1 MPHSPERRR
10 AIVLLSAAALG
21 LPLVLSPSRHAV
33 RAQEPATERPWK
45 PGDPIP
51 SLAVAYHGKFLVGAA
66 VTNAIVQGGT
76 QRFVKHQFNVIVAE
90 NEMKPSA
97 LSRGE
102 GKYDFARADAMVDW
116 ANRNGIKVRGHCLV
130 WHLDELPWMFTNGD
144 GPPLTGELVA
154 ARLRTYIHDVVGHF
168 KGRVWAW
175 DVVNEALVA
184 DEPGVAEV
192 SGWRKSRWYEYLGQD
207 YVPLAFQYAH
217 EADPDALLFYN
228 DYETQTPAKR
238 ALILGMV
245 RTLQKKGIAIHG
257 IGHQAHYS
265 LDRPPAAELEA
276 TIQEVAAAG
285 LRNHV
290 TELDISLRPRKDA
303 DLPAPSKALTARQA
317 ARWAEFFR
325 MFRRNQGKIE
335 AVLTW
340 GVNVQDSWLRPPDQP
355 LLFSDYQPTA
365 AFWAVLDEA
374 ARRRGTRDPPDR
386 RPRRGDARARGR
398 ARRRHRRRRAPT

>member
-1 MPHSPERRR
+1 MPRSPELRR
-10 AIVLLSAAALG
+10 AALLLTAAALAV
-21 LPLVLSPSRHAV
+21 PLALSSARDAVHAE
-33 RAQEPATERPWK
+33 QPPAARPWQ

-51 SLAVAYHGKFLVGAA
+51 SLAAAYRGKFLLGAA
-66 VTNAIVQGGT
+66 VSGAIVQGGG
-76 QRFVKHQFNVIVAE
+76 QQLVKDQFNVIVAE
-90 NEMKPSA
+90 NDMKPSA

-102 GKYDFARADAMVDW
+102 GKYDFARADALLDW
-116 ANRNGIKVRGHCLV
+116 AKRNGIKVRGHCLV

-144 GPPLTGELVA
+144 GPPLTGEMVA

-168 KGRVWAW
+168 KGRIWAW

-207 YVPLAFQYAH
+207 YVALAFQYAH

-245 RTLQKKGIAIHG
+245 RALQKKGLTIHG

-265 LDRPPAAELEA
+265 VDRPPAAELEA

-290 TELDISLRPRKDA
+290 TEMDVSLRPRPGA
-303 DLPAPSKALTARQA
+303 DLPALTDALTARQA

-325 MFRRNQGKIE
+325 MFLRNQGKIE
-335 AVLTW
+335 AVLIW
-340 GVNVQDSWLRPPDQP
+340 GVNVQDSWLRPPDQAI
-355 LLFSDYQPTA
+355 LFSDYRPTA
-365 AFWAVLDEA
+365 AFWAVLEEA
-374 ARRRGTRDPPDR
+374 AR
-386 RPRRGDARARGR
+386 
-398 ARRRHRRRRAPT
+398 

>member
-1 MPHSPERRR
+1 M
-10 AIVLLSAAALG
+10 AAAL
-21 LPLVLSPSRHAV
+21 LIAAAAAIPLVVSPPWGPACAR
-33 RAQEPATERPWK
+33 EPAHPWR
-45 PGDPIP
+45 PGDPLP
-51 SLAVAYHGKFLVGAA
+51 SLAAAYRGKFLFGAA
-66 VTNAIVQGGT
+66 VTSDMVQGGAQT
-76 QRFVKHQFNVIVAE
+76 FVKDQFNVIVAE

-102 GKYDFARADAMVDW
+102 GQYDFSRADALVDW
-116 ANRNGIKVRGHCLV
+116 AKRNRIKVRGHCLI
-130 WHLDELPWMFTNGD
+130 WHRDELPWMFTSG
-144 GPPLTGELVA
+144 GAPVTREQLVA
-154 ARLRTYIHDVVGHF
+154 RMRTYIHDVVGHF

-184 DEPGVAEV
+184 YEPGVNDE
-192 SGWRKSRWYEYLGQD
+192 SGWRKSRWYDVLGQD
-207 YVPLAFQYAH
+207 YVALAFQFAH

-238 ALILGMV
+238 ALILGLV
-245 RTLQKKGIAIHG
+245 RSLQKKGIAIHG

-265 LDRPPAAELEA
+265 VDQPPAAELEA

-290 TELDISLRPRKDA
+290 TEMDVSLRLRMDA
-303 DLPAPSKALTARQA
+303 DVPALTDALKSRQA

-325 MFRRNQGKIE
+325 MFRRNQGKVD

-355 LLFSDYQPTA
+355 LLFSDYRPTA
-365 AFWAVLDEA
+365 AFWAVLGGA
-374 ARRRGTRDPPDR
+374 AR
-386 RPRRGDARARGR
+386 
-398 ARRRHRRRRAPT
+398 

>member
-1 MPHSPERRR
+1 MQRSPERRAAGR
-10 AIVLLSAAALG
+10 APERAAL
-21 LPLVLSPSRHAV
+21 LTVSALAMPFVLSPCGPPI
-33 RAQEPATERPWK
+33 RAQEPAAAPAAPTAPPAPAAATAPAPPPGWK

-51 SLAVAYHGKFLVGAA
+51 SLAAAYRGQFLVGAA
-66 VTNAIVQGGT
+66 VTGAMVQGDAQG
-76 QRFVKHQFNVIVAE
+76 FVKYEFNVIVSE

-102 GKYDFARADAMVDW
+102 GKYDFSRADALVDW

-130 WHLDELPWMFTNGD
+130 WHRDELPWMFTSGS

-154 ARLRTYIHDVVGHF
+154 ARMRTYIHDVVGHF

-184 DEPGVAEV
+184 YEPGVDDG
-192 SGWRKSRWYEYLGQD
+192 SGWRKSGWYRYLGKD

-228 DYETQTPAKR
+228 DYETQSPAKR
-238 ALILGMV
+238 ALIMRLI
-245 RTLQKKGIAIHG
+245 RTLQAKNIPIHG
-257 IGHQAHYS
+257 IGHQSHYS
-265 LDRPPAAELEA
+265 LDWPPARELEA

-290 TELDISLRPRKDA
+290 TELDISLRPRGNGEV
-303 DLPAPSKALTARQA
+303 PALTDALKARQA
-317 ARWAEFFR
+317 ARWAELFR
-325 MFRRNQGKIE
+325 MFRRNQDKID

-340 GVNVQDSWLRPPDQP
+340 GVNVKDSWLGPPDQP
-355 LLFSDYQPTA
+355 LLFSDYVPTA
-365 AFWAVLDEA
+365 AFWAVLDAA
-374 ARRRGTRDPPDR
+374 AR
-386 RPRRGDARARGR
+386 
-398 ARRRHRRRRAPT
+398 